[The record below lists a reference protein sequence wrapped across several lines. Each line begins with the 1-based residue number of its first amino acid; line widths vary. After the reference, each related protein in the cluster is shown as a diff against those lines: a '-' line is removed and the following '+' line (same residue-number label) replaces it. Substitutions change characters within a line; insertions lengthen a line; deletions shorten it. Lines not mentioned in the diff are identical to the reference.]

1 MYLLQA
7 AFLSLQDEHDSILL
21 FLGLGMSTNT
31 LLESHRAVSKNRPA
45 SPDAVDTGE
54 SSTGSSAP
62 VDSADKL
69 LDELETLSDGEQNE
83 VSLGDVMDAIG
94 RKSFAPV
101 LLAIGIVMLTPGPAS
116 IPGVPVILGCIVVIV
131 ASQMIFGRQRLW
143 IPKWLEERHVRRS
156 KVQTAVRYARTP
168 AKWMDAMLTN
178 RMEYL
183 VQHNGRKL
191 TAVLIMVVG
200 LSTPLLEF
208 IPFSAH
214 VAGAIIST
222 LALAM
227 VAGDGL
233 IAAVAMILSAVGIGS
248 IVYASLT

>member
-1 MYLLQA
+1 VYLLQA

-83 VSLGDVMDAIG
+83 VSLGEVMDAIG

-101 LLAIGIVMLTPGPAS
+101 LLAIGIVMLT
-116 IPGVPVILGCIVVIV
+116 PGVPVILGCIVVIV